1 MCPILLLI
9 CHIQKPKAGFWIITG
24 LCWMDLVLK
33 CWLLLMLTSFG
44 YSQNLS
50 NVAQSLT
57 PNKRNALFEYI
68 RHQSL
73 ININCRSLLCVFNKY
88 NVNGTHVFNLRTS
101 LRTPP
106 KWKTRHPSV
115 TGVWFVWA
123 NCGWLQETSIQ
134 SRRLKAAI
142 WLVNWVLVLTAIYSR
157 RCF

>member
-33 CWLLLMLTSFG
+33 CCSPHLGIVKTFLTWHNHWLLING
-44 YSQNLS
+44 
-50 NVAQSLT
+50 
-57 PNKRNALFEYI
+57 NALFEYI

-106 KWKTRHPSV
+106 KWKTRHPAV